1 MYCRNCGLQIGNEDK
16 YCRECGHQSTA
27 GSESQRQSAAGYVD
41 PRRLTRLTDGKK
53 IAGVCAGLAQYFD
66 VDVTLVRLLVVLGI
80 FFSCGLVLL
89 AYIIAW
95 IIMPRDSQVPP
106 FRPATSTGTQTAA

>member
-1 MYCRNCGLQIGNEDK
+1 MYCRNCGIQIGTEDK
-16 YCRECGHQSTA
+16 FCRECGHETTV
-27 GSESQRQSAAGYVD
+27 GSESRRQSTSGYVD
-41 PRRLTRLTDGKK
+41 PRRLTRVTDGKK

-95 IIMPRDSQVPP
+95 IIMPLDSRVPP
-106 FRPATSTGTQTAA
+106 FRPAPTAGTQTAA

>member
-1 MYCRNCGLQIGNEDK
+1 MYCRNCGIQIGTEDK
-16 YCRECGHQSTA
+16 FCRECGQQTTV
-27 GSESQRQSAAGYVD
+27 GSESRGQSASGYVD
-41 PRRLTRLTDGKK
+41 PRRLTRVVDGKK
-53 IAGVCAGLAQYFD
+53 IAGVCAGLAHYFD

-95 IIMPRDSQVPP
+95 VIMPLDSRIPP
-106 FRPATSTGTQTAA
+106 FRPAATAGTQTVA

>member
-1 MYCRNCGLQIGNEDK
+1 
-16 YCRECGHQSTA
+16 
-27 GSESQRQSAAGYVD
+27 V
-41 PRRLTRLTDGKK
+41 TDGKK

-89 AYIIAW
+89 AYIVAW

-106 FRPATSTGTQTAA
+106 FRPAATTGTQTAA

>member
-1 MYCRNCGLQIGNEDK
+1 
-16 YCRECGHQSTA
+16 
-27 GSESQRQSAAGYVD
+27 V
-41 PRRLTRLTDGKK
+41 TDGKK

-66 VDVTLVRLLVVLGI
+66 VDVTLVRLLVVLGV

-95 IIMPRDSQVPP
+95 IIMPLDSRVAP
-106 FRPATSTGTQTAA
+106 FRPAPNAGTQTVT